1 MMKLFPPK
9 AAPGLVRTFVAYLI
23 LSLILLLSPPGWTG
37 PVRAAA
43 LFPVHA
49 AQAAF
54 LGSLSPVERCAH
66 RLADLWRATG
76 EAQELRDENTRL
88 RAQLYEEA
96 NRRYAAESRLAQ
108 LGQLPAAAQES
119 AIAVSLVSYDASGLR
134 RSAVFDKG
142 SAAGVAPNSPVLWNR
157 AVIGRVDSAGPWTC
171 RAVLVGD
178 RSCRIGVRCL
188 RSRAQ
193 GVLEGIGGGMAA
205 VKYIGASADNVRA
218 GNVFV
223 TSGVDGI
230 FPAGLLV
237 GDCTEA
243 SVEAGAISKWI
254 VVKPAL
260 DPALLEDAVILPPD
274 SAGRN

>member
-88 RAQLYEEA
+88 RAQLYKEA

-205 VKYIGASADNVRA
+205 VKYIGASADDVRA
-218 GNVFV
+218 GDVFV